1 MVLAKCDVR
10 FLGMHSA
17 SFFFLCV
24 RFVRFHLS
32 QSPFTR
38 EWGYGSGQVCGLL
51 RCAELSTIIKFPRKR
66 FDKATRQTIHSHPSP
81 HPPTTTREE
90 KVNKERER
98 EDSDSDA
105 RMQAGCQPTSPP
117 NHYFTVKGTLIS
129 VGAYRCFWSCSR
141 DTSYRDKVLI
151 CHPVFF
157 SLSLIRQVIYIKYF
171 TYFEGCDCTIRNN
184 INESKFT

>member
-81 HPPTTTREE
+81 HPPPPQE
-90 KVNKERER
+90 KRKWIRRERER
-98 EDSDSDA
+98 IA
-105 RMQAGCQPTSPP
+105 ILMLGCKRGANQHHPPT
-117 NHYFTVKGTLIS
+117 TI
-129 VGAYRCFWSCSR
+129 
-141 DTSYRDKVLI
+141 
-151 CHPVFF
+151 
-157 SLSLIRQVIYIKYF
+157 SLSRGLWYLLALIDVFGHVVETHPI
-171 TYFEGCDCTIRNN
+171 EIRCLFA
-184 INESKFT
+184 IRCSSVCLLYVKWYT